1 MKKVLISAYLNNN
14 LGDDLFVKILCE
26 RYPQT
31 QFYIYE
37 NKAKLRAFTDI
48 NNLHVIY
55 PNPLFKLIDKIPH
68 KLFSKSFV
76 RTVIG
81 IFMDAHVCIGGSLFI
96 ENNNWKTKIKRDKGK
111 LINNKP
117 NFLLGCNFGPYKKT
131 QFYESYQNIF
141 SKYDDVCF
149 RDMQSYE
156 LFKELPSV
164 RLAQDV
170 VFNLDYQGEETSEK
184 TVGISLIDVSNRD
197 NLAPYKA
204 AYLQKMKQVCEYYIN
219 KNYQVALF
227 SFCKY
232 EGDETA
238 IAELL
243 QLLDTKYKPKVKVVP
258 YEDNLA
264 SALAELNK
272 VEIMYA
278 TRFHSM
284 ILGFLFNKKVFPII
298 YSKKMTNVLHDIN
311 FQGNYCEI
319 KDIDRLE
326 IEELD
331 QLDYKELDM
340 QHIIKDSNQQ
350 FRQLDKYLVND
361 WN

>member
-26 RYPQT
+26 RYPQA

-37 NKAKLRAFTDI
+37 NKVKLQAFTDI
-48 NNLHVIY
+48 KNLHVIY
-55 PNPLFKLIDKIPH
+55 PNTLFKLIDKIPN
-68 KLFSKSFV
+68 KLFSRSLV

-81 IFMDAHVCIGGSLFI
+81 LFMDAHVCIGGSLFI
-96 ENNNWKTKIKRDKGK
+96 ENKNWKTKINKDKGK
-111 LINNKP
+111 IINSKP
-117 NFLLGCNFGPYKKT
+117 NFLLGCNFGPFEET
-131 QFYESYQNIF
+131 QFYESYQSIF
-141 SKYDDVCF
+141 SRYDDVCF
-149 RDMQSYE
+149 RDKQSYE

-170 VFNLDYQGEETSEK
+170 VFNLEYHGEEASEK
-184 TVGISLIDVSNRD
+184 TVGISLIDVSNRE
-197 NLAPYKA
+197 NLAPFKA
-204 AYLQKMKQVCEYYIN
+204 AYLQKMKEVCEHYLN

-232 EGDETA
+232 EGDEKA

-243 QLLDTKYKPKVKVVP
+243 QLLDTNYKSKVKVVP
-258 YEDNLA
+258 YENNLA

-311 FQGNYCEI
+311 FQGKYCEI
-319 KDIDRLE
+319 KDIAKLD
-326 IEELD
+326 ISELD
-331 QLDYKELDM
+331 HLEYKELDM

-350 FRQLDKYLVND
+350 FLQLDKYLVND